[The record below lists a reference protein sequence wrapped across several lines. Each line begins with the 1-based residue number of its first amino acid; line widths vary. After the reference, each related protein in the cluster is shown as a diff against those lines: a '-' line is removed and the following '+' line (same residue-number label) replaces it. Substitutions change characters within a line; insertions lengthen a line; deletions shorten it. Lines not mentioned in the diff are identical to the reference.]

1 MTALDALS
9 PLDGRYLNRC
19 RELREFFSERSLI
32 EQRLRIEC
40 QWLLYLDQVVFQQS
54 RLLDDRVRAMLE
66 QLVQRPPADSAE
78 HVKQLE
84 KTTNHDV
91 KAVEYYLRQYLDSKK
106 IADSKFTSM
115 LHFALTSE
123 DVNNLAYT
131 CLVRQAL
138 HDCLLPAMQGIV
150 SVLRDLAIKYA
161 DQAMLARTHGQPA
174 SPTTMGKELAVFCWR
189 LHQQVSCLREHSFCA
204 KVNGATG
211 NYHALAIA
219 FPDVNWLVVC
229 KRFLNDKFALVD
241 NPLTTQIENHD
252 NLLIVYER
260 LAHFNCIAK
269 GLAQDIW
276 HYISR
281 DYFKLATKKQEI
293 GSSTMPQ
300 KVNPIDFEN
309 AEGNLGIANALVRH
323 FSDKLPISRLQRDL
337 SDSTV
342 LRTLGTVSGHSLLA
356 YRSLAKGFA
365 KIKLNSPALKDDLDN
380 NWAVLSEA
388 VQTMLRK
395 HHHPQAY
402 ELVYNF
408 SREQVITADSYQQ
421 FVKKLPLPTE
431 AQTSLLELTPDTYL
445 GYAPKLARSVA
456 NLTVS

>member
-1 MTALDALS
+1 MTALDTLS
-9 PLDGRYLNRC
+9 PLDGRYLTQC
-19 RELREFFSERSLI
+19 HELRQFFSERALI

-40 QWLLYLDQVVFQQS
+40 QWLLYLDQVVGQQ
-54 RLLDDRVRAMLE
+54 LLDGTARVTLE
-66 QLVQRPPADSAE
+66 QLVRQPPADSGE
-78 HVKQLE
+78 CIKQLE

-91 KAVEYYLRQYLDSKK
+91 KAVEYYLRQYLADQK
-106 IADSKFTSM
+106 IADDNKLYSL

-138 HDCLLPAMQGIV
+138 HDCLLPAMQKLV
-150 SVLRDLAIKYA
+150 VTLRDLAINYA

-189 LHQQVSCLREHSFCA
+189 LHRQVSCLKEHSFCA

-211 NYHALAIA
+211 NYNALAIS
-219 FPDVNWLVVC
+219 FPDIDWPVTC
-229 KRFLNDKFALVD
+229 KRFLNERFNLAD
-241 NPLTTQIENHD
+241 NPLTTQIEDHD

-276 HYISR
+276 HYISL
-281 DYFKLATKKQEI
+281 DYFKLAIKKQEI

-300 KVNPIDFEN
+300 KINPIDFEN
-309 AEGNLGIANALVRH
+309 AEGNLGVANSLIRY

-356 YRSLAKGFA
+356 YRSLAKGLA
-365 KIKLNSPALKDDLDN
+365 KIKLHPPALKEDLNN
-380 NWAVLSEA
+380 NWAVLAEA
-388 VQTMLRK
+388 VQTVLRK
-395 HHHPQAY
+395 HYHPRAY
-402 ELVYNF
+402 ELVLDF
-408 SREQVITADSYQQ
+408 SRQQTVTADSYRQ

-431 AQTSLLELTPDTYL
+431 AQNSLLALTPDKYL
-445 GYAPKLARSVA
+445 GYASQLARTVA
-456 NLTVS
+456 DLGR

>member
-1 MTALDALS
+1 MTALDTLS
-9 PLDGRYLNRC
+9 PLDGRYLNHC
-19 RELREFFSERSLI
+19 HELRQFFSERALI

-40 QWLLYLDQVVFQQS
+40 QWLLHLDQVIFQRS
-54 RLLDDRVRAMLE
+54 LDETARLTLE
-66 QLVQRPPADSAE
+66 RLVQQPPADSAE
-78 HVKQLE
+78 TVKQLE

-91 KAVEYYLRQYLDSKK
+91 KAVEYYLRQQLDG
-106 IADSKFTSM
+106 IADDRLISW

-123 DVNNLAYT
+123 DINNLAYT

-138 HDCLLPAMQGIV
+138 HDCLLPAMQQLV
-150 SVLRDLAIKYA
+150 TSLSDLAVKYA
-161 DQAMLARTHGQPA
+161 DEAMLARTHGQPA

-189 LHQQVSCLREHSFCA
+189 LHQQVSCLKEHSFCA

-211 NYHALAIA
+211 NYQALAIS
-219 FPDVNWLVVC
+219 FPDIDWPAVC
-229 KRFLNDKFALVD
+229 KQFLNERFAVAD

-252 NLLIVYER
+252 NLLLVYER

-300 KVNPIDFEN
+300 KINPIDFEN

-342 LRTLGTVSGHSLLA
+342 LRTLGTVAGHSLLA
-356 YRSLAKGFA
+356 YRSLAKGLA
-365 KIKLNSPALKDDLDN
+365 KIKLNPSVLKDDLNN
-380 NWAVLSEA
+380 NWAVLAEA
-388 VQTMLRK
+388 IQTMLRK
-395 HHHPQAY
+395 HGHAEAY
-402 ELVYNF
+402 ELVHDF
-408 SREQVITADSYQQ
+408 SRKQMITADSYRQ
-421 FVKKLPLPTE
+421 FVKKLSLPTE
-431 AQTSLLELTPDTYL
+431 AQASLLALTPAKYL
-445 GYAPKLARSVA
+445 GYAPQLAKSVQSLLITA
-456 NLTVS
+456 GI

>member
-9 PLDGRYLNRC
+9 PVDGRYLNQC
-19 RELREFFSERSLI
+19 HGLRKFFSERALI

-40 QWLLYLDQVVFQQS
+40 QWLLHLDQVVG
-54 RLLDDRVRAMLE
+54 LLDGGARATLE
-66 QLVQRPPADSAE
+66 QLVRQPPADSGE
-78 HVKQLE
+78 RVKQFE

-91 KAVEYYLRQYLDSKK
+91 KAVEYYLRQYLTDKK
-106 IADSKFTSM
+106 VASDKVISL

-138 HDCLLPAMQGIV
+138 QDCLLPAMQELV
-150 SVLRDLAIKYA
+150 ATLRDLAINYA

-189 LHQQVSCLREHSFCA
+189 LHQQVSCLKEHSFCA

-211 NYHALAIA
+211 NYNALAIS
-219 FPDVNWLVVC
+219 FPDLDWPTVC
-229 KRFLNDKFALVD
+229 KRFLNERFALAN
-241 NPLTTQIENHD
+241 NPLTTQIEDHD

-276 HYISR
+276 HYISL
-281 DYFKLATKKQEI
+281 DYFKLATNKQEI

-300 KVNPIDFEN
+300 KINPIDFEN
-309 AEGNLGIANALVRH
+309 AEGNLGVANALVRH
-323 FSDKLPISRLQRDL
+323 FSDKLSISRLQRDL

-342 LRTLGTVSGHSLLA
+342 LRTLGTASGHSLLA
-356 YRSLAKGFA
+356 YRSLAKGLA
-365 KIKLNSPALKDDLDN
+365 KIKLHPPALKDDLNN
-380 NWAVLSEA
+380 NWAVLAEA

-395 HHHPQAY
+395 HYHPRAY
-402 ELVYNF
+402 ELVVDF
-408 SREQVITADSYQQ
+408 SRQQTVTADSYRQ
-421 FVKKLPLPTE
+421 FVEKLPLPTE
-431 AQTSLLELTPDTYL
+431 AQNSLLALTPDKYL
-445 GYAPKLARSVA
+445 GYAPQLAR
-456 NLTVS
+456 TVTDLV